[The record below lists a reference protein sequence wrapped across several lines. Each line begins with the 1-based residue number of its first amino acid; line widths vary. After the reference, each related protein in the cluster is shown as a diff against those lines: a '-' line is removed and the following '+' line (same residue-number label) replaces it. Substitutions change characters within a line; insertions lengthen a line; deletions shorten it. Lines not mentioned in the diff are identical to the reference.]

1 MRHIVPIA
9 LLCLLTIVITS
20 CKKARLRAQL
30 KELMGSTIVLPER
43 VTCVRGGETYAM
55 PDSVR
60 DKAKLIVYID
70 STECTTC
77 RISHL
82 GLYNNIFEVSKEKG
96 AFEVVLLLAN
106 VELYGTPLIKYLSDM
121 ELHTPIYVDENNM
134 FLRLNPSFPGD
145 RRMHAFLVNDI
156 GKPICVGDPS
166 VSDKILQV
174 FMGAVNKLTFN

>member
-1 MRHIVPIA
+1 MRRVPFVIC
-9 LLCLLTIVITS
+9 LCLFAVLSTG
-20 CKKARLRAQL
+20 CKKARLRVQL
-30 KELMGSTIVLPER
+30 KGLMGSTIVLPDKI
-43 VTCVRGGETYAM
+43 TCVNNGKEYPM
-55 PDSVR
+55 PDSLR
-60 DKAKLIVYID
+60 DMAKLIVYID

-82 GLYNNIFEVSKEKG
+82 GLYNNTFEVSKEKG
-96 AFEVVLLLAN
+96 AFEVVLLFAN
-106 VELYGTPLIKYLSDM
+106 VELYGIPLIKYLSDM

-134 FLRLNPSFPGD
+134 FLGLNPSIPGD

-174 FMGAVNKLTFN
+174 FMGAVNKLTFY

>member
-1 MRHIVPIA
+1 MRRI
-9 LLCLLTIVITS
+9 LLLAFLCFLAVS
-20 CKKARLRAQL
+20 FSGCKKAKLRAQL
-30 KELMGSTIVLPER
+30 KGLMGSTIVLPDKI
-43 VTCVRGGETYAM
+43 TCVNNGKEYPM
-55 PDSVR
+55 PDSFR

-82 GLYNNIFEVSKEKG
+82 GLYNNTFEVSKEKG

-106 VELYGTPLIKYLSDM
+106 VELYGIPLIKYLSDM

-134 FLRLNPSFPGD
+134 FLRLNPSIPGD